1 MRDHGLNIKNIVSI
15 GGGSKN
21 KEWLNVQ
28 ADLFNAKIYTRTEE
42 QGPAF
47 GAAMLAAMGE
57 GWFESFDN
65 MIDEFIDYNEEIQ
78 PRKENSE
85 KYKKL
90 FEIYKKLYSQTIEL
104 SKELREFK

>member
-1 MRDHGLNIKNIVSI
+1 
-15 GGGSKN
+15 
-21 KEWLNVQ
+21 
-28 ADLFNAKIYTRTEE
+28 
-42 QGPAF
+42 
-47 GAAMLAAMGE
+47 MLAAMGE